1 MASTNEKFKIT
12 SVLFKSMN
20 FKDKYTTEAIKAEI
34 LKDDKVSAEVK
45 KAEEKKMIVSNDTM
59 LNAEMMRVLIN
70 KLGMLMK

>member
-34 LKDDKVSAEVK
+34 IKDDKVSAEVK

-59 LNAEMMRVLIN
+59 LNAEMMSVLIN
-70 KLGMLMK
+70 KLGMLIK

>member
-1 MASTNEKFKIT
+1 
-12 SVLFKSMN
+12 MN

-70 KLGMLMK
+70 KLGMLIK

>member
-1 MASTNEKFKIT
+1 
-12 SVLFKSMN
+12 MN

-45 KAEEKKMIVSNDTM
+45 QAEEKKMIVSNDTM

-70 KLGMLMK
+70 KLGMLIK

>member
-1 MASTNEKFKIT
+1 
-12 SVLFKSMN
+12 MN

-45 KAEEKKMIVSNDTM
+45 KAEEKKLVVSNDTM

-70 KLGMLMK
+70 KLGMLIK

>member
-12 SVLFKSMN
+12 SVLLKGMN

-70 KLGMLMK
+70 KLGMLIK

>member
-34 LKDDKVSAEVK
+34 LKDDKASAEVK
-45 KAEEKKMIVSNDTM
+45 KAEEKKLVVSNDTM

-70 KLGMLMK
+70 KLGLLIK